1 MASRDEHI
9 CLPSETT
16 QELSEVKSSVLRRSL
31 CKRSSTLGGRSYKL
45 EPGRT
50 ACVQDAERPPVA
62 LCEIRTSEREL
73 WLPQVDHEYARV
85 EREGA

>member
-1 MASRDEHI
+1 MM
-9 CLPSETT
+9 
-16 QELSEVKSSVLRRSL
+16 QELREGVKASDLHRSL
-31 CKRSSTLGGRSYKL
+31 CKCSSTLGGWSYKL

-50 ACVQDAERPPVA
+50 ACIQDAERPPVVM
-62 LCEIRTSEREL
+62 CEIRTSEREL